1 MANEF
6 FPDEVKTTEEKL
18 LYIQGLVR
26 EERDDEVCALFNG
39 LTENELAHI
48 LESFPPGGREKLWVC
63 VPDSLRGEVLAELN
77 EDVRLGLLS
86 GIEVDELSE
95 MTKDL
100 DAQDTAE
107 ILGSLDE
114 DVEAN
119 VIEQMDV
126 IRREEVQSVLA
137 YDEAAVGRYMHS
149 RTVSIRED
157 VKLEVVQ
164 RFLRI
169 KGDITQDTQELMVVD
184 ADNRLLG
191 TLHVVDLIR
200 NDQEAL
206 VAEFMEEPEAVT
218 DTMDAIEAAKQIR
231 AKNLHFAP
239 VVSECGVL
247 IGQLTA
253 DDVLELT
260 LEESGQTVMNLA
272 GLDEEEDLFAPV
284 KKSVNARTIW
294 LGINLATAFL
304 AAAVIGQFEA
314 VIAQVVALAVLMPVV
329 ASMGGIAGSQ
339 TLTLTIRGLAMGK
352 IGGTNRSILFKKEFW
367 IGIING
373 FVWAIVVALI
383 AQLWFEDIMISLV
396 IGLAIL
402 INMVA
407 AAISGVVVPLIL
419 KRFGQ
424 DPALSGAVILTTV
437 TDVVGFLS
445 FLGLASILILK

>member
-1 MANEF
+1 MSNEG
-6 FPDEVKTTEEKL
+6 FPEEINTTEAKL
-18 LYIQGLVR
+18 LYIQGLVK
-26 EERDDEVCALFNG
+26 EEQEADVCSLFEG

-48 LESFPPGGREKLWVC
+48 LESFPKEGRDKLWLC
-63 VPDSLRGEVLAELN
+63 VPDTLRGEVLAELN
-77 EDVRLGLLS
+77 EDARLSLIS
-86 GIEVDELSE
+86 DIEAEELSE
-95 MTKDL
+95 ITKDL

-107 ILGSLDE
+107 ILDSLTDE
-114 DVEAN
+114 VEAG
-119 VIEQMDV
+119 VIEQMDLS
-126 IRREEVQSVLA
+126 RREEVQTVLA
-137 YDEAAVGRYMHS
+137 YDEDAVGRYMHTD
-149 RTVSIRED
+149 TVSIRED
-157 VKLEVVQ
+157 VKLDVVQ
-164 RFLRI
+164 RYLRM
-169 KGDITQDTQELMVVD
+169 KNDIQQDTQELMVVD

-200 NDQEAL
+200 NDQDSL
-206 VAEFMEEPEAVT
+206 VSAFMEESEAVV
-218 DTMDAIEAAKQIR
+218 DTMSAIEAAKQIR

-239 VVSECGVL
+239 VVNECGVL
-247 IGQLTA
+247 MGQLTA
-253 DDVLELT
+253 DDVLEIT
-260 LEESGQTVMNLA
+260 LEESGQAVMKMA
-272 GLDEEEDLFAPV
+272 GLDEEDDLFAPV

-352 IGGTNRSILFKKEFW
+352 IGGSNRSILFKKEFW

-373 FVWAIVVALI
+373 FVWAVVVAVI
-383 AQLWFEDIMISLV
+383 AHLWFADIMISLV

-407 AAISGVVVPLIL
+407 AAVSGVVVPLIL
-419 KRFGQ
+419 KRLGQ

-445 FLGLASILILK
+445 FLGLASLLILK